1 MSFIVAGCALLLALI
16 ASIILD
22 YTSAGSERDIMS
34 NPFMR
39 GEPQHGWDSSC
50 ADAEPHSV
58 TVLLDGQ

>member
-22 YTSAGSERDIMS
+22 QTSAASEHDTMS

-39 GEPQHGWDSSC
+39 GEPEHRWDSSGV
-50 ADAEPHSV
+50 DAGPHSV
-58 TVLLDGQ
+58 TVSFDGR